1 MADQPER
8 LHAVVFGQVQGVN
21 FRAATQSQA
30 QRLGLVGWVRNR
42 EDGAVE
48 LIAEGPRPALERLAT
63 YLHQGPPAA
72 WVARVELDY
81 AQAILDLRRFEIR
94 W

>member
-1 MADQPER
+1 MIGHSEQ
-8 LHAVVFGQVQGVN
+8 LHAVVHGRVQGVN

-42 EDGAVE
+42 DDGCVE
-48 LIAEGPRPALERLAT
+48 LVAEGPRAALERLVK

-72 WVARVELDY
+72 GVTHVDTEYRTAS
-81 AQAILDLRRFEIR
+81 QDLRRFESQ

>member
-1 MADQPER
+1 
-8 LHAVVFGQVQGVN
+8 VQGVN

-42 EDGAVE
+42 DDGSVE
-48 LIAEGPRPALERLAT
+48 IVAEGPRAALDRFVR

-72 WVARVELDY
+72 AVTRVETQFGS
-81 AQAILDLRRFEIR
+81 ASQDLRRFEIQ

>member
-1 MADQPER
+1 MSGDTEQ
-8 LHAVVFGQVQGVN
+8 LHAVVHGRVQGVN

-42 EDGAVE
+42 DDGSVE
-48 LIAEGPRPALERLAT
+48 LVAEGPRAALERLVK

-72 WVARVELDY
+72 RVSGVDTEFHS
-81 AQAILDLRRFEIR
+81 ASQDLRRFDIQ